1 MSREMKF
8 LIYCIEEYK
17 LEKGLR
23 GKQALALFEQ
33 SGARE
38 YILAC
43 YEALHTVGKQYLMQ
57 DIDGYIRER
66 QRA

>member
-1 MSREMKF
+1 MSREIKF

-17 LEKGLR
+17 LVKGLR
-23 GKQALALFEQ
+23 GKQVVSLFEQ

-43 YEALHTVGKQYLMQ
+43 FEALHTVGLQYLME
-57 DIDGYIRER
+57 DIDGFISEKLKV
-66 QRA
+66 